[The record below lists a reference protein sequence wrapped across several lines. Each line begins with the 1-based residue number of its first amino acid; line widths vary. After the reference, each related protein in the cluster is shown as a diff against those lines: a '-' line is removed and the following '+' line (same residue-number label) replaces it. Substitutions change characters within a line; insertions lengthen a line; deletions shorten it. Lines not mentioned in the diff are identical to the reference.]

1 MSTEQVGRKKSYRW
15 VSASQASYDG
25 AGWDSSDEY
34 DYSSEDGTKGSEIH
48 KQKISNLP
56 SLPKL
61 NYTDVSGEHDENT
74 GENKD
79 SNDNNVSKSDIS
91 PSDKEVGYLSD
102 GVPKLMASRESVEL
116 QAKKSSEHSK
126 SDYLSSTASLK
137 SPSENKKS
145 PHTNRAVNE
154 DLDNLIEQIS
164 REMTPEIRQTSDF
177 RRDSDSCDEI
187 QNEAPLGEAVPSSS
201 SPVEEDEKSHSL
213 GVSMDTN
220 EADTTFNTP
229 TRNGNEHLS
238 SDGDVSEQKDDEFK
252 VSERGYLADILPA
265 EKEENLQQEDDGEV
279 ESSGALEKK
288 EKSEEKTSIRNR
300 NSTSSGQD
308 KVAKPKPVANETKT
322 SDNGYR
328 NSFFNDYQHSSD
340 SEEDDNNEGNSGSS
354 DDDNRS
360 SVSDKHAD
368 INQQSK
374 QLDTTDDD
382 ALSYTESIKY
392 STNETEEEDNEDN
405 ESIEDKNE
413 DNESIEDENEDTG
426 SYKFSNREK
435 GSILLTS
442 DEEEE
447 EKGMSSDSDEGSLKA
462 PKSGYFSKMIGNDDK
477 GDSALQPNQID
488 TIENTNLSNSGS
500 ELENSDGSDEEDH
513 INEDKVLEESSVK
526 DSTDVDSWKPDSEA
540 LRSGFVQDTAN
551 KKAPPGY
558 VIDSNG
564 KLVDLTPASMK
575 PRVVSTYS
583 EMESTWDAFPSKGED
598 DDLETIRDTK
608 TIYDNNTIYNV
619 PGLIGNQSNL
629 PPLPMDA
636 QEQLN
641 AGNDNST
648 TDNDNSNNTAN
659 DLAARSA
666 SFKSENRTVSQGEMT
681 SVHEPSTEEMA
692 KLGQQNNLPKLDM
705 NKLLNS
711 KTSHAGKIEQL
722 RNYKRE
728 LDGYDTGIQT
738 WINYTLKS
746 SSNKDKDFI
755 AEEYKQHS
763 HVREAYANAD
773 DLSKKHTVINTVASV
788 NQNVTHLR
796 RKVFQHS
803 MKPKDLF
810 ASIGKKKL

>member
-1 MSTEQVGRKKSYRW
+1 MSAEQVGRKKSYRW

-34 DYSSEDGTKGSEIH
+34 DYSSEDGSKGAGSH
-48 KQKISNLP
+48 KKEVSNLP

-61 NYTDVSGEHDENT
+61 NYTDVSDECDENA
-74 GENKD
+74 GEKKG
-79 SNDNNVSKSDIS
+79 SNDNDASKSDIS
-91 PSDKEVGYLSD
+91 RSDREADGFSDEVPS
-102 GVPKLMASRESVEL
+102 LMSSRESVEM
-116 QAKKSSEHSK
+116 QAKKSSDHSK

-137 SPSENKKS
+137 SPNENKKS

-177 RRDSDSCDEI
+177 QRDSDSCDEI
-187 QNEAPLGEAVPSSS
+187 QNEAPPPTTVPTSS
-201 SPVEEDEKSHSL
+201 SPEEDKEAHF
-213 GVSMDTN
+213 VDVTMDTN
-220 EADTTFNTP
+220 EGGFTLNTS
-229 TRNGNEHLS
+229 TKNGNEYS
-238 SDGDVSEQKDDEFK
+238 SNDEDVFEQEDDEFK
-252 VSERGYLADILPA
+252 VSETGYLADMLPA
-265 EKEENLQQEDDGEV
+265 EKEEHLEQDDDRKV
-279 ESSGALEKK
+279 ESSGALEK
-288 EKSEEKTSIRNR
+288 EGKSEEEASIRSR
-300 NSTSSGQD
+300 NSTESYDTSSRRN
-308 KVAKPKPVANETKT
+308 KVVEPKHAIKETKI

-328 NSFFNDYQHSSD
+328 NSFFNDYQHSSE
-340 SEEDDNNEGNSGSS
+340 SERDTKDEDNCDSS
-354 DDDNRS
+354 DDDRS
-360 SVSDKHAD
+360 LPISDEHAD
-368 INQQSK
+368 INHQSK

-392 STNETEEEDNEDN
+392 STNETKEDN
-405 ESIEDKNE
+405 ESTDHDNE
-413 DNESIEDENEDTG
+413 DAD

-435 GSILLTS
+435 GSIVLTS

-447 EKGMSSDSDEGSLKA
+447 EKGMSSDSDEGSFKA
-462 PKSGYFSKMIGNDDK
+462 PKSGYFSKMISNDDK
-477 GDSALQPNQID
+477 SSINDNTENSTLKHNQVD
-488 TIENTNLSNSGS
+488 TIQNASSLNSDTGS
-500 ELENSDGSDEEDH
+500 EKSNGMDEENH
-513 INEDKVLEESSVK
+513 ASEDKVLEESSIK
-526 DSTDVDSWKPDSEA
+526 DSTDLDSWKPDSEA

-583 EMESTWDAFPSKGED
+583 EMESTWDAFPSKGEGE
-598 DDLETIRDTK
+598 DLETIRDTK

-619 PGLIGNQSNL
+619 PGLIGNQSNM
-629 PPLPMDA
+629 PPLPRDA
-636 QEQLN
+636 HEQLN
-641 AGNDNST
+641 AGHDDIT
-648 TDNDNSNNTAN
+648 TDNNKNSNYNAN
-659 DLAARSA
+659 DLAARNA
-666 SFKSENRTVSQGEMT
+666 SLKSESRTASQGEMT

-692 KLGQQNNLPKLDM
+692 KLGQQNNLPKLDI

-711 KTSHAGKIEQL
+711 KTPHAGKIDQL

-728 LDGYDTGIQT
+728 LDEYDTGIQT

-755 AEEYKQHS
+755 AEEYKQHT